1 MFERR
6 LSGNEVVVISGVGY
20 PERLLPQVGKVEEW
34 VGRAVGPVARRVQAA
49 MVRRD
54 DWIRCVAAEGGQYGR
69 LCDADLKAAAHSL
82 RPQLVRHGFR
92 DDLAAKAFALIR
104 EVAHRAIGQRH
115 FDVQLLG
122 GWVLLTGRVAEM
134 DTGEG
139 KTLTATLP
147 ACTAALAGMP
157 VHIVTVNDYLAGRDA
172 AAMGPVFTALGLTVG
187 VVKQGMDPEARR
199 AAYACDVTYCTNKE
213 LVFDYLKDRLVV
225 GQMPSQTHLH
235 LEQLHRTD
243 PPQRLLLRGL
253 HYAIVDEADSVLV
266 DEARTPLIIAQR
278 SQEPIEH
285 TVYEQALKLASHLT
299 EGEEFVVDHAERHVR
314 LMARGEARLEE
325 LTEPFGGVWKGRR
338 RREAFVQQALT
349 AQHLFHREQHYLVQE
364 ETIRIIDEYTGRV
377 MPDRSWERGLH
388 QMIEVKE
395 GCPLGHR
402 QETLARISYQR
413 FFRRYLRLAGMTGT
427 AREVAGELWSVYGLG
442 VVRIPTNR
450 PIRRTRIPDQIHLT
464 AETKWQAVVS
474 AVAESR
480 QRGRSVL
487 VGTRT
492 VAASDHLSVLLAQH
506 GIPHRVLNARQDG
519 EEAAIIAEAGEPGRV
534 TVATNMAGRGTDVR
548 LGPGVADA
556 GGLHVIA
563 TERHDARRIDRQLF
577 GRCGRQGDP
586 GTYQA
591 ILSLED
597 ELITAQMGSF
607 LRDLSRSVCS
617 VWRSAPVW
625 VGSVLF
631 WWTQHRAE
639 RTHARMRM
647 AVLKMDEHLNT
658 ALAFAGRPE

>member
-1 MFERR
+1 M
-6 LSGNEVVVISGVGY
+6 VISGVGY
-20 PERLLPQVGKVEEW
+20 PERLLPHVGKFEEW
-34 VGRAVGPVARRVQAA
+34 AGRAIGPVARRVRAA
-49 MVRRD
+49 LVRRD
-54 DWIRCVAAEGGQYGR
+54 DWIRCVTAEGEQYGR
-69 LCDADLKAAAHSL
+69 LRDADLKAAAQSL

-104 EVAHRAIGQRH
+104 EVAQRAIGQRH

-157 VHIVTVNDYLAGRDA
+157 VHVVTVNDYLAGRDA
-172 AAMGPVFTALGLTVG
+172 AAMGPVYAALGLTVG

-235 LEQLHRTD
+235 LEQVHRPETS
-243 PPQRLLLRGL
+243 QRLLLRGL

-285 TVYEQALKLASHLT
+285 TVYEQALKLASHLI

-325 LTEPFGGVWKGRR
+325 LAEPFGGVWKGRR

-364 ETIRIIDEYTGRV
+364 ESIRIIDEYTGRV

-427 AREVAGELWSVYGLG
+427 AREVAGELWSVYRLG

-450 PIRRTRIPDQIHLT
+450 PIRRTCIPDQIHLT
-464 AETKWQAVVS
+464 ADAKWRAIVH
-474 AVAESR
+474 AVAESCR
-480 QRGRSVL
+480 SGRSVL

-492 VAASDHLSVLLAQH
+492 VAASDHLSVLLAQY
-506 GIPHRVLNARQDG
+506 GISHRVLNARQDG

-548 LGPGVADA
+548 LEPGVAAA

-597 ELITAQMGSF
+597 ELIMAQTGPL
-607 LRDLSRSVCS
+607 LRALSRAVCS
-617 VWRSAPVW
+617 FGRSAPVW
-625 VGSVLF
+625 VGRVLF

-639 RTHARMRM
+639 RTHARTRM

>member
-1 MFERR
+1 
-6 LSGNEVVVISGVGY
+6 VVISGVGY
-20 PERLLPQVGKVEEW
+20 PERLLPHVGKLEEW
-34 VGRAVGPVARRVQAA
+34 AGRAIGPIARRFRAA
-49 MVRRD
+49 MFRRD
-54 DWIRCVAAEGGQYGR
+54 GWIRCVAAEGERYGGIR
-69 LCDADLKAAAHSL
+69 DADLKEAAQSL

-104 EVAHRAIGQRH
+104 EVAQRTIGQRH

-147 ACTAALAGMP
+147 ACTAALAGLP
-157 VHIVTVNDYLAGRDA
+157 VHVVTVNDYLAGRDA
-172 AAMGPVFTALGLTVG
+172 DAMGPVYAALGLTVG

-235 LEQLHRTD
+235 LERLHGPDTS
-243 PPQRLLLRGL
+243 QRLLLRGL

-278 SQEPIEH
+278 SHEAVEQ
-285 TVYEQALKLASHLT
+285 TVYEQALKLASRLA
-299 EGEEFVVDHAERHVR
+299 EGEEFVVDHAERDVR
-314 LMARGEARLEE
+314 LTARGEIRLGE
-325 LTEPFGGVWKGRR
+325 LAKSLGGMWKGGR
-338 RREAFVQQALT
+338 RREAFVRQALT

-364 ETIRIIDEYTGRV
+364 ESVQIIDEYTGRV

-395 GCPLGHR
+395 GCPLGQR

-427 AREVAGELWSVYGLG
+427 AREVAGELWSVYRLG

-450 PIRRTRIPDQIHLT
+450 PTQRTRIPDQIHAT
-464 AETKWQAVVS
+464 ADAKWQAIVR
-474 AVAESR
+474 AVAEAR
-480 QRGRSVL
+480 QSGRSVL

-492 VAASDHLSVLLAQH
+492 VAASDHLSGLLAQH

-519 EEAAIIAEAGEPGRV
+519 EEAAIIAEAGEPGRM

-548 LGPGVADA
+548 LGHGVAKA

-597 ELITAQMGSF
+597 ELITAQTGPL
-607 LRDLSRSVCS
+607 LRWLSRSVGS
-617 VWRSAPVW
+617 FGRSAPVW
-625 VGSVLF
+625 TGRVLF

>member
-1 MFERR
+1 
-6 LSGNEVVVISGVGY
+6 VVISGVGY
-20 PERLLPQVGKVEEW
+20 PERLLPHVGKLEEW
-34 VGRAVGPVARRVQAA
+34 AGRAIGPIARRFRAA
-49 MVRRD
+49 MFRRD
-54 DWIRCVAAEGGQYGR
+54 GWIRCVAAEGERYGGIR
-69 LCDADLKAAAHSL
+69 DADLKEAAQSL

-104 EVAHRAIGQRH
+104 EVAQRTIGQRH

-147 ACTAALAGMP
+147 ACTAALAGIP
-157 VHIVTVNDYLAGRDA
+157 VHVVTVNDYLAGRDA
-172 AAMGPVFTALGLTVG
+172 DAMGPVYAALGLTVG

-235 LEQLHRTD
+235 LERLHGPDTS
-243 PPQRLLLRGL
+243 QRLLLRGL

-278 SQEPIEH
+278 SHEAVEQ
-285 TVYEQALKLASHLT
+285 TVYEQALKLASRLA
-299 EGEEFVVDHAERHVR
+299 EGEEFVVDHAERDVR
-314 LMARGEARLEE
+314 LTARGEIRLGE
-325 LTEPFGGVWKGRR
+325 LAKSLGGMWKGGR
-338 RREAFVQQALT
+338 RREAFVRQALT

-364 ETIRIIDEYTGRV
+364 ESVQIIDEYTGRV

-395 GCPLGHR
+395 GCPLGQR

-427 AREVAGELWSVYGLG
+427 AREVAGELWSVYRLG

-450 PIRRTRIPDQIHLT
+450 PTQRTRIPDQIHAT
-464 AETKWQAVVS
+464 ADAKWQAIVR
-474 AVAESR
+474 AVAEAR
-480 QRGRSVL
+480 QSGRSVL

-492 VAASDHLSVLLAQH
+492 VAASDHLSGLLTQH

-519 EEAAIIAEAGEPGRV
+519 EEAAIIAEAGEPGRM

-548 LGPGVADA
+548 LGHGVAKA

-597 ELITAQMGSF
+597 ELITAQTGPL
-607 LRDLSRSVCS
+607 LRWLSRSVGS
-617 VWRSAPVW
+617 FGRSAPVW
-625 VGSVLF
+625 TGRVLF

>member
-1 MFERR
+1 M
-6 LSGNEVVVISGVGY
+6 VIAGVGY
-20 PERLLPQVGKVEEW
+20 PERLLPHVGKLEEW
-34 VGRAVGPVARRVQAA
+34 AGRAIGPVARRFRAA
-49 MVRRD
+49 TFRRD
-54 DWIRCVAAEGGQYGR
+54 DWIRCVAAEGARYGGLR
-69 LCDADLKAAAHSL
+69 DADLKTAAQSL
-82 RPQLVRHGFR
+82 RPQLVRQGFR
-92 DDLAAKAFALIR
+92 DDLAAQAFALIR
-104 EVAHRAIGQRH
+104 EAAQRAIGQRH

-157 VHIVTVNDYLAGRDA
+157 VHVVTVNDYLAARDA
-172 AAMGPVFTALGLTVG
+172 EAMGPVYAALGLTVG
-187 VVKQGMDPEARR
+187 VVKQGMDLEARR
-199 AAYACDVTYCTNKE
+199 AAYGCDVTYCTNKE

-225 GQMPSQTHLH
+225 GQVPSQTHLY
-235 LEQLHRTD
+235 LEQLHSIDT
-243 PPQRLLLRGL
+243 PQRLLLRGL

-314 LMARGEARLEE
+314 LMARGEARLGE
-325 LTEPFGGVWKGRR
+325 LAEPFGGVWKGRR

-364 ETIRIIDEYTGRV
+364 ESIRIIDEYTGRV
-377 MPDRSWERGLH
+377 MPDRSWEGGLH

-427 AREVAGELWSVYGLG
+427 AREVAGELWSVYRLG

-450 PIRRTRIPDQIHLT
+450 PIRRKRSPDQIYAT
-464 AETKWQAVVS
+464 ADAKWTAVVC
-474 AVAESR
+474 AVAEARAS
-480 QRGRSVL
+480 GRSVL

-492 VAASDHLSVLLAQH
+492 VAASEHLSILLDQH
-506 GIPHRVLNARQDG
+506 GIPHQVLNARQDG
-519 EEAAIIAEAGEPGRV
+519 EEAGIIAEAGEPGRV

-597 ELITAQMGSF
+597 ELITAQTGPF
-607 LRDLSRSVCS
+607 LRRLSRSVCAFGP
-617 VWRSAPVW
+617 SASMW
-625 VGSVLF
+625 AGQSLF
-631 WWTQHRAE
+631 WWTQRRAE

>member
-1 MFERR
+1 M
-6 LSGNEVVVISGVGY
+6 VISGVGY
-20 PERLLPQVGKVEEW
+20 PERLLPHVGKLEEW
-34 VGRAVGPVARRVQAA
+34 AVRAISPVARRVRAA
-49 MVRRD
+49 MVRRE
-54 DWIRCVAAEGGQYGR
+54 DWVRCVAAEGGRYGR
-69 LCDADLKAAAHSL
+69 LCDADLKAAAQSL
-82 RPQLVRHGFR
+82 RPQLVRQGFR
-92 DDLAAKAFALIR
+92 DELAAKAFALIR
-104 EVAHRAIGQRH
+104 EVAQRAIGQRH

-157 VHIVTVNDYLAGRDA
+157 VHVVTVNDYLAGRDA
-172 AAMGPVFTALGLTVG
+172 AAMGPVYAALGLTVG
-187 VVKQGMDPEARR
+187 VVTQGMAPDDRR

-235 LEQLHRTD
+235 LEQLHCPDT
-243 PPQRLLLRGL
+243 PQRLLLRGL

-278 SQEPIEH
+278 SEEPIEH

-325 LTEPFGGVWKGRR
+325 LAEPFGGVWKGRR

-364 ETIRIIDEYTGRV
+364 DTIRIIDEYTGRV

-464 AETKWQAVVS
+464 ADAKWHAIVN

-480 QRGRSVL
+480 QRGRAVL

-492 VAASDHLSVLLAQH
+492 VAASDHLSVLLAQY
-506 GIPHRVLNARQDG
+506 GIPHQVLNARQDG

-548 LGPGVADA
+548 LGRGVADA

-563 TERHDARRIDRQLF
+563 TERHDASRIDRQLF

-597 ELITAQMGSF
+597 ELITAQMRSLF
-607 LRDLSRSVCS
+607 RSLSRSVCS

-625 VGSVLF
+625 VGPVLF
-631 WWTQHRAE
+631 WWTQRRAE
-639 RTHARMRM
+639 RTHARMRR

>member
-1 MFERR
+1 M
-6 LSGNEVVVISGVGY
+6 VISGVGY
-20 PERLLPQVGKVEEW
+20 PERLLPHVGKLEEW
-34 VGRAVGPVARRVQAA
+34 AGRAIGPVARRFRAA
-49 MVRRD
+49 MFRRD
-54 DWIRCVAAEGGQYGR
+54 GWIRCVAAEGEQYGR
-69 LCDADLKAAAHSL
+69 MGDADLKAAAQSL
-82 RPQLVRHGFR
+82 RPQLVRYGFR
-92 DDLAAKAFALIR
+92 DDLSAKAFALIR
-104 EVAHRAIGQRH
+104 EVAQRTIGQRH

-147 ACTAALAGMP
+147 ACTAALAGIP
-157 VHIVTVNDYLAGRDA
+157 VHVVTVNDYLAGRDA
-172 AAMGPVFTALGLTVG
+172 DSMGPVYAALGLTVG

-235 LEQLHRTD
+235 LERLHGPDTS
-243 PPQRLLLRGL
+243 QRLLLRGL

-278 SQEPIEH
+278 SHEAMEQ

-299 EGEEFVVDHAERHVR
+299 EGEEFVVDHAERDVR
-314 LMARGEARLEE
+314 LTGQGEARLGE
-325 LTEPFGGVWKGRR
+325 LAKSLGGVWKGGR

-364 ETIRIIDEYTGRV
+364 ESVRIIDEYTGRV

-395 GCPLGHR
+395 GCPLGQR

-427 AREVAGELWSVYGLG
+427 AREVAGELWSVYRLG

-450 PIRRTRIPDQIHLT
+450 PTQRTRIPDQIHAT
-464 AETKWQAVVS
+464 ADVKWQAIVR

-480 QRGRSVL
+480 QSGRSVL

-492 VAASDHLSVLLAQH
+492 VAASDHLSGLLAQH
-506 GIPHRVLNARQDG
+506 DIPHRVLNARQDG
-519 EEAAIIAEAGEPGRV
+519 EEAAIIAEAGEPGRM

-548 LGPGVADA
+548 LGPGVAVA

-597 ELITAQMGSF
+597 ELITAQTGPL
-607 LRDLSRSVCS
+607 LRWLLRSASSCG
-617 VWRSAPVW
+617 RSAPVW
-625 VGSVLF
+625 AGRVLF

-647 AVLKMDEHLNT
+647 AVLKMDEHLST

>member
-1 MFERR
+1 
-6 LSGNEVVVISGVGY
+6 VVISGVGY
-20 PERLLPQVGKVEEW
+20 PERLLPHVGKLEEW
-34 VGRAVGPVARRVQAA
+34 AGRAIGPIARRFRAA
-49 MVRRD
+49 MFRRD
-54 DWIRCVAAEGGQYGR
+54 GWIRCVAAEGERYGGIR
-69 LCDADLKAAAHSL
+69 DADLKEAAQSL
-82 RPQLVRHGFR
+82 RPQLVRRGFR

-104 EVAHRAIGQRH
+104 EVAQRTIGQRH

-147 ACTAALAGMP
+147 ACTAALAGLP
-157 VHIVTVNDYLAGRDA
+157 VHVVTVNDYLAGRDA
-172 AAMGPVFTALGLTVG
+172 DAMGPVYAALGLTVG

-235 LEQLHRTD
+235 LDRLHGPDTS
-243 PPQRLLLRGL
+243 QRLLLRGL

-278 SQEPIEH
+278 SHEAVEQ
-285 TVYEQALKLASHLT
+285 TVYEQALKLASRLA
-299 EGEEFVVDHAERHVR
+299 EGEEFVVDHAERDVR
-314 LMARGEARLEE
+314 LTARGEIRLGE
-325 LTEPFGGVWKGRR
+325 LAKSLGGMWKGGR
-338 RREAFVQQALT
+338 RREAFVRQALT

-364 ETIRIIDEYTGRV
+364 ESVQIIDEYTGRV

-395 GCPLGHR
+395 GCPLGQR

-427 AREVAGELWSVYGLG
+427 AREVAGELWSVYRLG

-450 PIRRTRIPDQIHLT
+450 PTQRTRIPDQIHAT
-464 AETKWQAVVS
+464 ADAKWQAIVR
-474 AVAESR
+474 AVAEAR
-480 QRGRSVL
+480 QSGRSVL

-492 VAASDHLSVLLAQH
+492 VAASDHLSGLLTQH

-519 EEAAIIAEAGEPGRV
+519 EEAAIIAEAGEPGRM

-548 LGPGVADA
+548 LGHGVAKA

-597 ELITAQMGSF
+597 ELITAQTGPL
-607 LRDLSRSVCS
+607 LRWLSRSVGS
-617 VWRSAPVW
+617 FGRSAPVW
-625 VGSVLF
+625 TGRVLF

>member
-1 MFERR
+1 
-6 LSGNEVVVISGVGY
+6 VY
-20 PERLLPQVGKVEEW
+20 
-34 VGRAVGPVARRVQAA
+34 A
-49 MVRRD
+49 
-54 DWIRCVAAEGGQYGR
+54 
-69 LCDADLKAAAHSL
+69 
-82 RPQLVRHGFR
+82 
-92 DDLAAKAFALIR
+92 
-104 EVAHRAIGQRH
+104 
-115 FDVQLLG
+115 
-122 GWVLLTGRVAEM
+122 
-134 DTGEG
+134 
-139 KTLTATLP
+139 
-147 ACTAALAGMP
+147 
-157 VHIVTVNDYLAGRDA
+157 
-172 AAMGPVFTALGLTVG
+172 ALGLTVG
-187 VVKQGMDPEARR
+187 VVKHGMDPEARR

-235 LEQLHRTD
+235 LDRLHGADTSR
-243 PPQRLLLRGL
+243 RLLLRGL

-278 SQEPIEH
+278 SHEAMEQ
-285 TVYEQALKLASHLT
+285 TVYEQALTLASRLT
-299 EGEEFVVDHAERHVR
+299 EGDEFVVDHAERDVR
-314 LMARGEARLEE
+314 LTARGESRLEE
-325 LTEPFGGVWKGRR
+325 LTKSLGGMWKGGR
-338 RREAFVQQALT
+338 RREAFVRQALT

-364 ETIRIIDEYTGRV
+364 ESVQIIDEYTGRV

-395 GCPLGHR
+395 GCPLGQR

-427 AREVAGELWSVYGLG
+427 AREVAGELWSVYRLG

-450 PIRRTRIPDQIHLT
+450 PTQRTRIADQIHAT
-464 AETKWQAVVS
+464 ADAKWQAIVR
-474 AVAESR
+474 AVAEAR
-480 QRGRSVL
+480 QSGRSVL

-492 VAASDHLSVLLAQH
+492 VAASDHLSGLLAQH
-506 GIPHRVLNARQDG
+506 DIPHRVLNARQDG
-519 EEAAIIAEAGEPGRV
+519 EEAAIIAEAGEPGRM

-548 LGPGVADA
+548 LGHGVAKA

-563 TERHDARRIDRQLF
+563 TERHEARRIDRQLF

-597 ELITAQMGSF
+597 ELITAQTGPL
-607 LRDLSRSVCS
+607 LRWLSRSVGS
-617 VWRSAPVW
+617 FGRSAPVW
-625 VGSVLF
+625 TGRVLF

>member
-1 MFERR
+1 M
-6 LSGNEVVVISGVGY
+6 VIAGVGY
-20 PERLLPQVGKVEEW
+20 PERFLPHVGKVEEW
-34 VGRAVGPVARRVQAA
+34 AGRAIGPVARRFRAA
-49 MVRRD
+49 IFRREEFV
-54 DWIRCVAAEGGQYGR
+54 RCVAAEGEQYVR
-69 LCDADLKAAAHSL
+69 MDDADLKANAQAL
-82 RPQLVRHGFR
+82 RGLLIRHGFR
-92 DDLAAKAFALIR
+92 QDVVATAFALIR
-104 EVAHRAIGQRH
+104 EAAKRTIGQRH

-147 ACTAALAGMP
+147 AGTAALAGLP
-157 VHIVTVNDYLAGRDA
+157 VHIVTVNDYLAIRDA
-172 AAMGPVFTALGLTVG
+172 EAMEPVYAALGLTVG
-187 VVKQGMDPEARR
+187 VVKQGMDADARR
-199 AAYACDVTYCTNKE
+199 SAYACDVTYCTNKE

-225 GQMPSQTHLH
+225 GQMPSQTHLQ
-235 LEQLHRTD
+235 LERLQNPQT
-243 PPQRLLLRGL
+243 PQRLLLRGL

-278 SQEPIEH
+278 GNEAMEQA
-285 TVYEQALKLASHLT
+285 VYEQALRLAGGLVK
-299 EGEEFVVDHAERHVR
+299 GEEFVVDEAERRVR
-314 LMARGEARLEE
+314 LTPKGELRLQE
-325 LTEPFGGVWKGRR
+325 LAEPCGGLWKGRK
-338 RREAFVQQALT
+338 RRESLVEQALT

-364 ETIRIIDEYTGRV
+364 DAVRIIDEYTGRV
-377 MPDRSWERGLH
+377 MPDRNWERGLH

-395 GCPLGHR
+395 GCPLGQR

-427 AREVAGELWSVYGLG
+427 AREVAGELWSVYRLG

-450 PIRRTRIPDQIHLT
+450 PVQRTRIPDQIHAT
-464 AETKWQAVVS
+464 AAAKWDAVVR
-474 AVAESR
+474 AVTESR
-480 QRGRSVL
+480 ERGRSVL

-492 VAASDHLSVLLAQH
+492 VAASDHLSRLLTQH
-506 GIPHRVLNARQDG
+506 GVPHRVLNARQDG
-519 EEAAIIAEAGEPGRV
+519 EEAAIIAEAGEPGRM

-548 LGPGVADA
+548 LGPGVAKA

-597 ELITAQMGSF
+597 ELIMAQTGSF
-607 LRDLSRSVCS
+607 LRWLSRSVPAFGGGALVCIG
-617 VWRSAPVW
+617 R
-625 VGSVLF
+625 VLF

-639 RTHARMRM
+639 RTHARMRV

>member
-20 PERLLPQVGKVEEW
+20 PERLLPHVGKVEEW

-69 LCDADLKAAAHSL
+69 LCDADLKAAAQSL

-92 DDLAAKAFALIR
+92 ADLAAKAFALIR
-104 EVAHRAIGQRH
+104 EVAQRAIGQRH

-172 AAMGPVFTALGLTVG
+172 AAMGPVFAALGLTVG

-235 LEQLHRTD
+235 LEQLHRAD

-492 VAASDHLSVLLAQH
+492 VAASDHLSVLFAQY

-607 LRDLSRSVCS
+607 LRNLSRSVCS

>member
-1 MFERR
+1 M
-6 LSGNEVVVISGVGY
+6 SGVGY
-20 PERLLPQVGKVEEW
+20 PERFIPHAGKLEEW
-34 VGRAVGPVARRVQAA
+34 AGRAVGPLARRFRSVIFH
-49 MVRRD
+49 RD
-54 DWIRCVAAEGGQYGR
+54 EWIRRIAAEGEEYGR
-69 LCDADLKAAAHSL
+69 MGDAGLKLASQAL
-82 RPQLVRHGFR
+82 RPMLVRHGFR
-92 DDLAAKAFALIR
+92 QDLVATAFALIR
-104 EVAHRAIGQRH
+104 EVAQRAIGQRH

-147 ACTAALAGMP
+147 AGTAALAGLP
-157 VHIVTVNDYLAGRDA
+157 VHIVTVNDYLATRDA
-172 AAMGPVFTALGLTVG
+172 EAMGPVYAALGLTVG

-235 LEQLHRTD
+235 LERLHNPQTS
-243 PPQRLLLRGL
+243 QRLLLRGL

-278 SQEPIEH
+278 ANETMEQ
-285 TVYEQALKLASHLT
+285 TVYEQALQLASGLVN
-299 EGEEFVVDHAERHVR
+299 GEEFVLDHAERRVR
-314 LMARGEARLEE
+314 LTAKGEMRLRE
-325 LTEPFGGVWKGRR
+325 LAESCGGLWKGRK
-338 RREAFVQQALT
+338 RRESFVEQALT
-349 AQHLFHREQHYLVQE
+349 AQHLFHREQHYLVQDDAV
-364 ETIRIIDEYTGRV
+364 RIIDEYTGRV
-377 MPDRSWERGLH
+377 MPDRNWERGLH

-395 GCPLGHR
+395 GCPLGQR

-427 AREVAGELWSVYGLG
+427 AREVAGELWSVYRLG

-450 PIRRTRIPDQIHLT
+450 PVQRTRLADQIHAT
-464 AETKWQAVVS
+464 ADAKWDAVVR
-474 AVAESR
+474 AVTEAR
-480 QRGRSVL
+480 QCGRSVL

-492 VAASDHLSVLLAQH
+492 VAASDRLSGLLAQH
-506 GIPHRVLNARQDG
+506 SVPHRVLNARQDG
-519 EEAAIIAEAGEPGRV
+519 EEAAIIAEAGEPGRM

-548 LGPGVADA
+548 LAPGVAKA

-597 ELITAQMGSF
+597 ELIVSQTGPF
-607 LRDLSRSVCS
+607 LRWLSRWASS
-617 VWRSAPVW
+617 FGSSAPVRI
-625 VGSVLF
+625 GRVLF
-631 WWTQHRAE
+631 WWAQHRAE
-639 RTHARMRM
+639 RTHARMRV

>member
-1 MFERR
+1 M
-6 LSGNEVVVISGVGY
+6 VISGVGY
-20 PERLLPQVGKVEEW
+20 PERLLPHVGKLEEW
-34 VGRAVGPVARRVQAA
+34 IGRAIGPVARRLRAA
-49 MVRRD
+49 MFRRD
-54 DWIRCVAAEGGQYGR
+54 EWILSVAAEGEQYGR
-69 LCDADLKAAAHSL
+69 LRDADLKAAAQSL
-82 RPQLVRHGFR
+82 RPLLVRHGFR
-92 DDLAAKAFALIR
+92 NDLAAKAFALIR
-104 EVAHRAIGQRH
+104 EVAQRTIGQRH

-157 VHIVTVNDYLAGRDA
+157 VHVVTVNDYLAGRDA
-172 AAMGPVFTALGLTVG
+172 DAMGPVYAALGLTVG

-235 LEQLHRTD
+235 LERLHGSDT
-243 PPQRLLLRGL
+243 PQRLLLRGL

-278 SQEPIEH
+278 SHEATEH
-285 TVYEQALKLASHLT
+285 TVYEQALTLASRLT
-299 EGEEFVVDHAERHVR
+299 EGEEFVIDHAERHVR
-314 LMARGEARLEE
+314 LTARGETRLEE
-325 LTEPFGGVWKGRR
+325 LTESFDGVWKGRR

-364 ETIRIIDEYTGRV
+364 ESIRIIDEYTGRV

-427 AREVAGELWSVYGLG
+427 AREVAGELWSVYRLG

-450 PIRRTRIPDQIHLT
+450 PTRRTRMPDQIHVT
-464 AETKWQAVVS
+464 ADAKWRAIVS
-474 AVAESR
+474 AMAESR
-480 QRGRSVL
+480 QSGRSVL

-492 VAASDHLSVLLAQH
+492 VAASDHLSSLLKRH
-506 GIPHRVLNARQDG
+506 GIPHRVLNARQDE
-519 EEAAIIAEAGEPGRV
+519 EEAAIIAEAGEPGRM

-548 LGPGVADA
+548 LGPGVAEA

-563 TERHDARRIDRQLF
+563 TERHDASRIDRQLF

-597 ELITAQMGSF
+597 ELIMAQTGTL
-607 LRDLSRSVCS
+607 LRGLLRLVCS
-617 VWRSAPVW
+617 FGRSAPIW
-625 VGSVLF
+625 AGRVLF

>member
-1 MFERR
+1 
-6 LSGNEVVVISGVGY
+6 VVISGVGY
-20 PERLLPQVGKVEEW
+20 PERLLPHVGKLEEW
-34 VGRAVGPVARRVQAA
+34 AGRAIGPVARRFRAA
-49 MVRRD
+49 MFRRD
-54 DWIRCVAAEGGQYGR
+54 GWIRCVAADGERYGGMR
-69 LCDADLKAAAHSL
+69 DAELKEAVQSL

-104 EVAHRAIGQRH
+104 EVAQRTIGQRH

-157 VHIVTVNDYLAGRDA
+157 VHVVTVNDYLAGRDA
-172 AAMGPVFTALGLTVG
+172 DAMRPVYAALGLTVG

-199 AAYACDVTYCTNKE
+199 AAYGCDVTYCTNKE

-235 LEQLHRTD
+235 LDRLHGPDTSR
-243 PPQRLLLRGL
+243 RLLLRGL

-278 SQEPIEH
+278 SHEAMEQ
-285 TVYEQALKLASHLT
+285 TVYEQALELASRLT
-299 EGEEFVVDHAERHVR
+299 EGNEFVVDHAERDVR
-314 LMARGEARLEE
+314 LTARGEIRLEE
-325 LTEPFGGVWKGRR
+325 LTQSLGGMWKGGR
-338 RREAFVQQALT
+338 RREAFVRQALT

-364 ETIRIIDEYTGRV
+364 ESVQIIDEYTGRV

-395 GCPLGHR
+395 GCPLGQR

-427 AREVAGELWSVYGLG
+427 AREVAGELWSVYRLG

-450 PIRRTRIPDQIHLT
+450 PTQRTRIADQIHAT
-464 AETKWQAVVS
+464 ADAKWQAIVR
-474 AVAESR
+474 AVAEAR
-480 QRGRSVL
+480 QSGRSVL

-492 VAASDHLSVLLAQH
+492 VAASDHLSGLLAQH
-506 GIPHRVLNARQDG
+506 DIPHRVLNARQDG
-519 EEAAIIAEAGEPGRV
+519 EEAAIIAEAGEPGRM

-548 LGPGVADA
+548 LGHGVAKA

-563 TERHDARRIDRQLF
+563 TERHEARRIDRQLF

-597 ELITAQMGSF
+597 ELITAQTGPLLRWLSRWVGSF
-607 LRDLSRSVCS
+607 G
-617 VWRSAPVW
+617 RSAPVW
-625 VGSVLF
+625 TRRVLF

>member
-1 MFERR
+1 
-6 LSGNEVVVISGVGY
+6 
-20 PERLLPQVGKVEEW
+20 
-34 VGRAVGPVARRVQAA
+34 
-49 MVRRD
+49 
-54 DWIRCVAAEGGQYGR
+54 VAAEGERYGGIR
-69 LCDADLKAAAHSL
+69 DADLKEAAQSL

-104 EVAHRAIGQRH
+104 EVAQRTIGQRH

-147 ACTAALAGMP
+147 ACTAALAGLP
-157 VHIVTVNDYLAGRDA
+157 VHVVTVNDYLAGRDA
-172 AAMGPVFTALGLTVG
+172 DAMGPVYVALGLTVG

-235 LEQLHRTD
+235 LERLHGPDTS
-243 PPQRLLLRGL
+243 QRLLLRGL

-278 SQEPIEH
+278 SHEAVEQ
-285 TVYEQALKLASHLT
+285 TVYEQALKLASRLA
-299 EGEEFVVDHAERHVR
+299 EGEEFVVDHAERDVR
-314 LMARGEARLEE
+314 LTARGEIRLGE
-325 LTEPFGGVWKGRR
+325 LAKSLGGMWKGGR
-338 RREAFVQQALT
+338 RREAFVRQALT

-364 ETIRIIDEYTGRV
+364 ESVQIIDEYTGRV

-395 GCPLGHR
+395 GCPLGQR

-427 AREVAGELWSVYGLG
+427 AREVAGELWSVYRLG

-450 PIRRTRIPDQIHLT
+450 PTQRTRIPDQIHAT
-464 AETKWQAVVS
+464 ADAKWQAIVR
-474 AVAESR
+474 AVAEAR
-480 QRGRSVL
+480 QSGRSVL

-492 VAASDHLSVLLAQH
+492 VAASDHLSGLLTQH

-519 EEAAIIAEAGEPGRV
+519 EEAAIIAEAGEPGRM

-548 LGPGVADA
+548 LGHGVAKA

-597 ELITAQMGSF
+597 ELITAQTGPL
-607 LRDLSRSVCS
+607 LRWLSRSVGS
-617 VWRSAPVW
+617 FGRSAPVW
-625 VGSVLF
+625 TGRVLF

>member
-1 MFERR
+1 
-6 LSGNEVVVISGVGY
+6 VVISGVGY
-20 PERLLPQVGKVEEW
+20 PERRLPHVGKLEEW
-34 VGRAVGPVARRVQAA
+34 AGRAIGPVARRFRAA
-49 MVRRD
+49 MFRRD
-54 DWIRCVAAEGGQYGR
+54 GWIRCVAAEGERYGGMR
-69 LCDADLKAAAHSL
+69 ETDLKEAVQSL

-104 EVAHRAIGQRH
+104 EVAQRTIGQRH

-157 VHIVTVNDYLAGRDA
+157 VHVVTVNDYLAGRDA
-172 AAMGPVFTALGLTVG
+172 DAMGPVYAALGLTVG
-187 VVKQGMDPEARR
+187 VVKHGMDPEARR

-235 LEQLHRTD
+235 LDRLHGADTSR
-243 PPQRLLLRGL
+243 RLLLRGL

-278 SQEPIEH
+278 SHEAMEQ
-285 TVYEQALKLASHLT
+285 TVYEQALTLASRLT
-299 EGEEFVVDHAERHVR
+299 EGDEFVVDHAERDVR
-314 LMARGEARLEE
+314 LTARGESRLEE
-325 LTEPFGGVWKGRR
+325 LTKSLGGMWKGGR
-338 RREAFVQQALT
+338 RREAFVRQALT

-364 ETIRIIDEYTGRV
+364 ESVQIIDEYTGRV

-427 AREVAGELWSVYGLG
+427 AREVAGELWSVYRLG

-450 PIRRTRIPDQIHLT
+450 PARRKRRPDQIHLT
-464 AETKWQAVVS
+464 AEAKWQAVVR
-474 AVAESR
+474 AIADA
-480 QRGRSVL
+480 RGRGQSIL

-492 VAASDHLSVLLAQH
+492 VSASEHLSALLTQQ
-506 GIPHRVLNARQDG
+506 GLPHRVLNARQDE
-519 EEAAIIAEAGEPGRV
+519 EEAAIVAEAGEPGRT

-548 LGPGVADA
+548 LGHGVADV

-586 GTYQA
+586 GTCEA

-597 ELITAQMGSF
+597 ELVVAQAGPV
-607 LRDLSRSVCS
+607 LR
-617 VWRSAPVW
+617 WFARSACALERSSYPW
-625 VGSVLF
+625 AGRAIF
-631 WWTQHRAE
+631 WWTQRCAE
-639 RTHARMRM
+639 RTHARMRL
-647 AVLKMDEHLNT
+647 AVLKMDEQLNT
-658 ALAFAGRPE
+658 ALAFAGRLE

>member
-1 MFERR
+1 M
-6 LSGNEVVVISGVGY
+6 ISGVGY
-20 PERLLPQVGKVEEW
+20 PERLLPHVGKLEEW
-34 VGRAVGPVARRVQAA
+34 AGRAIGPVARRVRAS
-49 MVRRD
+49 MFRRD
-54 DWIRCVAAEGGQYGR
+54 GWIRCVAAEGERYGAMR
-69 LCDADLKAAAHSL
+69 DADLKEAAQSL

-104 EVAHRAIGQRH
+104 EVAQRTIGQRH

-157 VHIVTVNDYLAGRDA
+157 VHVVTVNDYLAGRDA
-172 AAMGPVFTALGLTVG
+172 DAMGPVYAALGLTVG

-235 LEQLHRTD
+235 LERLHGPDTS
-243 PPQRLLLRGL
+243 QRLLLRGL

-278 SQEPIEH
+278 SHEAMEQ
-285 TVYEQALKLASHLT
+285 TVYEQALTLASRLT
-299 EGEEFVVDHAERHVR
+299 EGEEFVVDHAERDVR
-314 LMARGEARLEE
+314 LTARGEIRLEE
-325 LTEPFGGVWKGRR
+325 LTTSLGGMWKGGR
-338 RREAFVQQALT
+338 RREAFVRQALT

-364 ETIRIIDEYTGRV
+364 ESVHIIDEYTGRV

-395 GCPLGHR
+395 GCPLGQR

-427 AREVAGELWSVYGLG
+427 AREVAGELWSVYRLG

-450 PIRRTRIPDQIHLT
+450 PTQRTRIPDQIHAT
-464 AETKWQAVVS
+464 ADAKWQAIVR
-474 AVAESR
+474 AVAEAR
-480 QRGRSVL
+480 QSGRSVL

-492 VAASDHLSVLLAQH
+492 VAASDHLSGLLAQH
-506 GIPHRVLNARQDG
+506 DIPHRVLNARQDG
-519 EEAAIIAEAGEPGRV
+519 EEAAIIAEAGEPGRM

-548 LGPGVADA
+548 LGHGVAKA

-597 ELITAQMGSF
+597 ELITAQTGPL
-607 LRDLSRSVCS
+607 LRWLSRSVGS
-617 VWRSAPVW
+617 FGRSAPVW
-625 VGSVLF
+625 AGRILF

>member
-1 MFERR
+1 M
-6 LSGNEVVVISGVGY
+6 SGVGY
-20 PERLLPQVGKVEEW
+20 PERFLPHVGKVEEW
-34 VGRAVGPVARRVQAA
+34 AGRAIGPVARRVRAA
-49 MVRRD
+49 IFRREEF
-54 DWIRCVAAEGGQYGR
+54 IRCVAAEGQHYVR
-69 LCDADLKAAAHSL
+69 MDDADLTSTARAL
-82 RPQLVRHGFR
+82 RPSLIRHGFR
-92 DDLAAKAFALIR
+92 HDLVAKAFALIR
-104 EVAHRAIGQRH
+104 EVAQRAIGQRH

-147 ACTAALAGMP
+147 TGTAALAGLP
-157 VHIVTVNDYLAGRDA
+157 VHIVTVNDYLATRDA
-172 AAMGPVFTALGLTVG
+172 EAMGPVYAALGLTVG
-187 VVKQGMDPEARR
+187 VVKQGMDSDARR

-213 LVFDYLKDRLVV
+213 LVFDYLKDRLIV
-225 GQMPSQTHLH
+225 GQMPSQTHLQ
-235 LEQLHRTD
+235 LERLHNPRT
-243 PPQRLLLRGL
+243 PQRLLLRGL

-278 SQEPIEH
+278 ANETMEQ
-285 TVYEQALKLASHLT
+285 TVYEQALQLAGGLT
-299 EGEEFVVDHAERHVR
+299 GGEEFVLDHAERRVR
-314 LMARGEARLEE
+314 LTAKGEMRLRE
-325 LTEPFGGVWKGRR
+325 LAESYGGLWKGRK
-338 RREAFVQQALT
+338 RRESLVEQALT
-349 AQHLFHREQHYLVQE
+349 AQHLFHREQHYLVQDGAV
-364 ETIRIIDEYTGRV
+364 RIIDEYTGRV
-377 MPDRSWERGLH
+377 MPDRNWERGLH

-395 GCPLGHR
+395 GCPLGQR

-427 AREVAGELWSVYGLG
+427 AREVAGELWSVYRLG

-450 PIRRTRIPDQIHLT
+450 PIRRTRIADQIHAT
-464 AETKWQAVVS
+464 AEAKWDAVVR
-474 AVAESR
+474 AVTEAR
-480 QRGRSVL
+480 HCGRSVL

-492 VAASDHLSVLLAQH
+492 VAASDRLSGLLAQH
-506 GIPHRVLNARQDG
+506 GVPHRVLNARQDG
-519 EEAAIIAEAGEPGRV
+519 EEAAIIAEAGEPGRM

-548 LGPGVADA
+548 LAPGVAKA

-597 ELITAQMGSF
+597 ELIVAQTGPF
-607 LRDLSRSVCS
+607 LRRLSRWACS
-617 VWRSAPVW
+617 FGGSAPVRI
-625 VGSVLF
+625 GRVLF

-639 RTHARMRM
+639 RMHARMRV
-647 AVLKMDEHLNT
+647 AVLKMDDHLNT

>member
-1 MFERR
+1 MT
-6 LSGNEVVVISGVGY
+6 LAGVGY
-20 PERLLPQVGKVEEW
+20 PERFLPHVGSVEEW
-34 VGRAVGPVARRVQAA
+34 AGRAIGPVARRVQAA
-49 MVRRD
+49 VFRRGE
-54 DWIRCVAAEGGQYGR
+54 WIRQVAAAGKPYMHIS
-69 LCDADLKAAAHSL
+69 DAELQRAAHGL
-82 RPQLVRHGFR
+82 RPALIRYGFR
-92 DDLAAKAFALIR
+92 DDVVAKAFALIR
-104 EVAHRAIGQRH
+104 EAAQRTVGQRH

-122 GWVLLTGRVAEM
+122 GWVLLSGRVAEM

-157 VHIVTVNDYLAGRDA
+157 VHIVTVNDYLAARDA
-172 AAMGPVFTALGLTVG
+172 DAMGPVYRALGLTVG
-187 VVKQGMDPEARR
+187 VIVQGMDPEARR
-199 AAYACDVTYCTNKE
+199 AAYGCDVTYCTNKE

-235 LEQLHRTD
+235 LERLHRPDT
-243 PPQRLLLRGL
+243 PQRLLLRGL

-278 SQEPIEH
+278 GNETMERD
-285 TVYEQALKLASHLT
+285 VYEQALALAARLK
-299 EGEEFVVDHAERHVR
+299 EGEDFTVDQAERTVR
-314 LMARGEARLEE
+314 LTPRGETAAADLAQP
-325 LTEPFGGVWKGRR
+325 LGGLWKGRL
-338 RREAFVQQALT
+338 RREAFMHQALT
-349 AQHLFHREQHYLVQE
+349 ARHLFHREQHYLVHDDKVQ
-364 ETIRIIDEYTGRV
+364 IIDEYTGRV
-377 MPDRSWERGLH
+377 MPDRNWERGLH

-427 AREVAGELWSVYGLG
+427 AREVAGELWSVYRLG

-450 PIRRTRIPDQIHLT
+450 PARRKRRPDQIHLT
-464 AETKWQAVVS
+464 AEAKWQAVVR
-474 AVAESR
+474 AIADA
-480 QRGRSVL
+480 RGRGQSIL

-492 VAASDHLSVLLAQH
+492 VSASEHLSALLTQQ
-506 GIPHRVLNARQDG
+506 GLPHRVLNARQDE
-519 EEAAIIAEAGEPGRV
+519 EEAAIVAEAGEPGRT

-548 LGPGVADA
+548 LGHGVADV

-586 GTYQA
+586 GTCEA

-597 ELITAQMGSF
+597 ELVVAQAGPV
-607 LRDLSRSVCS
+607 LR
-617 VWRSAPVW
+617 WFARSACALERSSYPWAGRAV
-625 VGSVLF
+625 F
-631 WWTQHRAE
+631 WWTQRCAE
-639 RTHARMRM
+639 RTHARMRL
-647 AVLKMDEHLNT
+647 AVLKMDEQLNT
-658 ALAFAGRPE
+658 ALAFAGRLE